1 MEIIDAHVH
10 IGDLYHLM
18 SDYSNGE
25 ASAPP
30 PLDPDADIASRL
42 RAMDAFGV
50 SWAIVQPSH
59 GYLRADG
66 IRDTMRINDEV
77 ADYRRRCPERFPIA
91 LGTVEP
97 LHGERSLKELER
109 IKHELKLNGVSWHH
123 RMSGVMIDSPWMWR
137 ILRKMRE
144 LELVPVIHTMAE
156 SNFEA
161 AWQLQRIAKAMPD
174 TGFLAMDAFYGYAR
188 GQQVFNTASETP
200 NIVWD
205 IGGPVNW
212 LSLTQWVKHNGS
224 KTICFSG
231 AASYPIPPGVTPS
244 KPRLLEEI
252 EQADIS
258 DEQRADILS
267 RNLRRL
273 FKLPPKPTR
282 TS

>member
-25 ASAPP
+25 GTQPP
-30 PLDPDADIASRL
+30 PLDMEADIASRL

-59 GYLRADG
+59 GYLRPDG

-77 ADYRRRCPERFPIA
+77 AEYRRRCPTRFPVA

-97 LHGERSLKELER
+97 LHGERSFAELER
-109 IKHELKLNGVSWHH
+109 MKYELKLDGVSWHH
-123 RMSGVMIDSPWMWR
+123 RMSGAMIDSPWMWR
-137 ILRKMRE
+137 ILRRMRE
-144 LELVPVIHTMAE
+144 LELVPVIHTIAE

-174 TGFLAMDAFYGYAR
+174 MGFLAMDAFYGYAR
-188 GQQVFNTASETP
+188 GQQVFCTAAETP
-200 NIVWD
+200 NIIWD
-205 IGGPVNW
+205 IGGPV
-212 LSLTQWVKHNGS
+212 SFMPVAEWVKQNGS

-231 AASYPIPPGVTPS
+231 AASYPIPAGVTPD
-244 KPRLLEEI
+244 KPRLLREI
-252 EQADIS
+252 EQSSLSED
-258 DEQRADILS
+258 QKADILS

-273 FKLPPKPTR
+273 FKLPQ
-282 TS
+282 